1 VKAHVTKF
9 YNRTRRSA
17 SIANK
22 LLRHGRVLEL
32 PLYWLLRTSYLAREG
47 FENSGSY
54 RFADHVYCNRAAGSY
69 GIGRFLDR
77 QLLNMP
83 AVKSL
88 RSRFVMA
95 RDELCRFLQ
104 ERASS
109 TAYLDV
115 LSVPCGI
122 PRDLITGAERFLS
135 LGKDL
140 SGVRFHVLDLDEDV
154 LTQAKVFAQEH
165 GVTLVT
171 HHGDALDVDAYGG
184 QFDFIT
190 STGLG
195 EFLDDH
201 KLAAL
206 YSIFWHILRPGGVM
220 VTSAMRRQRFSDY
233 LLRLAELQV
242 HYRSAENLTVL
253 AGQAGFVRLTTSMD
267 EQGMQSFLRA
277 TK

>member
-1 VKAHVTKF
+1 MNDHVTEF
-9 YNRTRRSA
+9 YNRTRRSS

-22 LLRHGRVLEL
+22 LLRRGRILEL
-32 PLYWLLRTSYLAREG
+32 PLYWLLRTSDLAREG

-54 RFADHVYCNRAAGSY
+54 RFADHVYCNQASGRY
-69 GIGRFLDR
+69 GIGRFLDQ

-88 RSRFVMA
+88 RNRFFMA

-104 ERASS
+104 ERASA
-109 TAYLDV
+109 TTNLDV

-122 PRDLITGAERFLS
+122 PRDLIAGVENFRP
-135 LGKDL
+135 LGGEL
-140 SGVRFHVLDLDEDV
+140 TGVRFHVLDLDEDV
-154 LTQAKVFAQEH
+154 LHQASAFAGAH
-165 GVTLVT
+165 DVTLIT
-171 HHGDALDVDAYGG
+171 HHGDALDIDAYGG
-184 QFDFIT
+184 KFDFIT

-195 EFLDDH
+195 EFLDDK
-201 KLAAL
+201 KLVLL
-206 YSIFWHILRPGGVM
+206 YEIFWRILRPGGVM

-242 HYRSAENLTVL
+242 YYRSAGDL
-253 AGQAGFVRLTTSMD
+253 ARIARQAGFSQLIPSVD
-267 EQGMQSFLRA
+267 GHGIQSFLRA

>member
-1 VKAHVTKF
+1 VKAHVTEF

-22 LLRHGRVLEL
+22 LLRRGRVLEL

-54 RFADHVYCNRAAGSY
+54 RFADHVYCNQAAGRY

-88 RSRFVMA
+88 RSRFFMA

-104 ERASS
+104 ERASP
-109 TAYLDV
+109 TANLDV

-122 PRDLITGAERFLS
+122 PRDLVTGVERFLS
-135 LGKDL
+135 LGKEL
-140 SGVRFHVLDLDEDV
+140 RGVRFHVLDLDEIV
-154 LTQAKVFAQEH
+154 LPQARVFAQEH

-171 HHGDALDVDAYGG
+171 HHGDALDLAAYGG

-190 STGLG
+190 CTGLG

-201 KLAAL
+201 KLASL
-206 YSIFWHILRPGGVM
+206 YSIFWHSLRPGGVM

-233 LLRLAELQV
+233 LLRLAELHV
-242 HYRSAENLTVL
+242 YYRSAENLTVL
-253 AGQAGFVRLTTSMD
+253 ARQAGFVRLTTSAD

-277 TK
+277 SK

>member
-1 VKAHVTKF
+1 VKAHVTEF

-22 LLRHGRVLEL
+22 LLRRGRVLEL

-54 RFADHVYCNRAAGSY
+54 RFADHVYCNHAAGRY

-88 RSRFVMA
+88 RSRYWMA
-95 RDELCRFLQ
+95 RDELCRVLQ
-104 ERASS
+104 ERAST
-109 TAYLDV
+109 TASFDV

-122 PRDLITGAERFLS
+122 PRDLITGAERFRS
-135 LGKDL
+135 LGKEL
-140 SGVRFHVLDLDEDV
+140 TGVRFHVLDLDQDV
-154 LTQAKVFAQEH
+154 LRQAKVFAREH
-165 GVTLVT
+165 GIPLVA
-171 HHGDALDVDAYGG
+171 HHGDALDADAYGG
-184 QFDFIT
+184 EFDFIT
-190 STGLG
+190 CTGLG

-201 KLAAL
+201 KLASL
-206 YSIFWHILRPGGVM
+206 YSTFWHILRPGGVM

-233 LLRLAELQV
+233 LLRLAELHV
-242 HYRSAENLTVL
+242 YYRSAEDLTVL
-253 AGQAGFVRLTTSMD
+253 ARQAGFVRLTTSVD
-267 EQGMQSFLRA
+267 ELGMQSFLRA